1 MCLQPHPDFAIC
13 LNGTHQYKFSKSVL
27 KKIWSNAI
35 ITHIASKCETYCMS
49 ALIGYVIMPF
59 MVLATVMSFYNL
71 YELLK
76 TANLREKG
84 NLTVILSLAFVACG
98 CVWICYMIWEA
109 YL

>member
-1 MCLQPHPDFAIC
+1 
-13 LNGTHQYKFSKSVL
+13 
-27 KKIWSNAI
+27 
-35 ITHIASKCETYCMS
+35 MS

-76 TANLREKG
+76 TANLRDRG
-84 NLTVILSLAFVACG
+84 NFVVISSLAFVACG
-98 CVWICYMIWEA
+98 CVWVCYMIWET